1 MMTINMRDIVVRS
14 KGETSARARAR
25 VTIQRFFLTL
35 QMRRD
40 NAHACE
46 GVDAGKMRRVEPFLP
61 TCSAEYGYPILCA
74 FIPTYSSFKK
84 NKY

>member
-14 KGETSARARAR
+14 KGETSARA
-25 VTIQRFFLTL
+25 TIQRFFLTL
-35 QMRRD
+35 RMRRN
-40 NAHACE
+40 NARTCE

-74 FIPTYSSFKK
+74 FIPTFSSFKK